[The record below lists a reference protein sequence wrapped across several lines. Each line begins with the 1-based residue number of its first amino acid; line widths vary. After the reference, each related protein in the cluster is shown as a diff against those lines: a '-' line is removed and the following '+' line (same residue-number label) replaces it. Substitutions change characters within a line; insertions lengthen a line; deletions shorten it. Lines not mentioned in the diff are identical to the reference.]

1 MNTNRFEGS
10 NSNGR
15 KFFLRGS
22 ILAMYVLIVAG
33 ALFMQAVSAQ
43 AMDRMGRGPSPEQI
57 ASDLKERLGLTA
69 EQEAQILPIIKD
81 DMGQHHEILEKSRQ
95 QASEN
100 RDAVKAELEV
110 IESKTDAKLAT
121 ILSAEQ
127 MKEFQKLREERRMRM
142 RHRQH
147 RGERH

>member
-1 MNTNRFEGS
+1 
-10 NSNGR
+10 
-15 KFFLRGS
+15 
-22 ILAMYVLIVAG
+22 
-33 ALFMQAVSAQ
+33 
-43 AMDRMGRGPSPEQI
+43 
-57 ASDLKERLGLTA
+57 
-69 EQEAQILPIIKD
+69 
-81 DMGQHHEILEKSRQ
+81 MGQHHEILEKSRQ

-127 MKEFQKLREERRMRM
+127 MKEFQKLWEERRMRM

-147 RGERH
+147 PGERH